1 MKKSLHFALVMAMGM
16 MAMSPAS
23 AWAEDV
29 ATLNVSGHTVSYD
42 NLVSAV
48 HAASIE
54 SNAENPATVTVLAD
68 VSSTEGGQYFLE
80 VPSGVVTLD
89 LNGHTLSMTSNQSV
103 LAVTGGDLTIVDN
116 SANKTGKLYGN
127 YCALDFQMGKLT
139 VCGGTYEGNYS
150 LSAAIWG
157 IPKPGAIA
165 LRGGT
170 FIYRPNSSGAI
181 GVNYYQWD
189 VLDLDGY
196 VLMDIDTHKPY
207 ELLNGDGSYLGK
219 SVKVVS
225 ADDPEVII
233 PMSVTIGNETTK
245 YPGMRTAFAAAAA
258 GTAQSPATIT
268 LLNDY
273 DYTLHSYDSE
283 YTSVCEGSVITL
295 DLNGHTMGSTTVSS
309 VTVAGGDLTVVDN
322 SASKT
327 GKIANYNNDAIKYLN
342 GNLAIYGGTF
352 EGKWR
357 GLDVSCIDDQ
367 NNILDMIPGS
377 VVLRGGTFLK
387 TENYSIQVPNFGSS
401 HWEILDMTG
410 YKFVDPETGEEV
422 LVNEEVPVISQ
433 SVKVVPE
440 VPTGINDLNVM
451 STSKAVKT
459 IENGQLVITK
469 DGKRYNAAGQMMK

>member
-42 NLVSAV
+42 NLVTAV

-68 VSSTEGGQYFLE
+68 VSNTEGGQYFLE

-150 LSAAIWG
+150 LSAATWG

-170 FIYRPNSSGAI
+170 FIYRPNSVCAI
-181 GVNYYQWD
+181 GVNYHQWN

-196 VLMDIDTHKPY
+196 ALMDIDTHEIV
-207 ELLNGDGSYLGK
+207 ELFNGDGSYLEK

-225 ADDPEVII
+225 VDDPEVSF
-233 PMSVTIGNETTK
+233 PASVTVGGKTTK
-245 YPGMRTAFAAAAA
+245 CGVKGAFVAAAA
-258 GTAQSPATIT
+258 GTAESPATIT
-268 LLNDY
+268 LLDDY
-273 DYTLHSYDSE
+273 INTADPYNSYV
-283 YTSVCEGSVITL
+283 SVESGSVVIL
-295 DLNGHTMGSTTVSS
+295 DLNDHTMGATKTGYTIS
-309 VTVAGGDLTVVDN
+309 VKGGDLTIVDN
-322 SASKT
+322 GINKT
-327 GKIANYNNDAIKYLN
+327 GKVTNDKSIPVHYET
-342 GNLAIYGGTF
+342 GSLAIYGGTY
-352 EGKWR
+352 EGKSH
-357 GLDVSCIDDQ
+357 GLYMPGC
-367 NNILDMIPGS
+367 DMNGQELEVVPGS
-377 VVLRGGTFLK
+377 VVLRGGTFIMG
-387 TENYSIQVPNFGSS
+387 EYSSIQVPNFDSN
-401 HWEILDMTG
+401 HWEILDMEG
-410 YKFVDPETGEEV
+410 YKFVDANTGEDV
-422 LVNEEVPVISQ
+422 VINEEISVIQQ

-440 VPTGINDLNVM
+440 VSTSINGVKIEG
-451 STSKAVKT
+451 SKAVKT

>member
-42 NLVSAV
+42 NLVNAV

-116 SANKTGKLYGN
+116 SANKTGKLFGN
-127 YCALDFQMGKLT
+127 YCALDFQRGKLT
-139 VCGGTYEGNYS
+139 VCGGTYDGNYS
-150 LSAAIWG
+150 LAAAVWG
-157 IPKPGAIA
+157 TPEPGAIA

-181 GVNYYQWD
+181 GAYNYQWD

-196 VLMDIDTHKPY
+196 ALMDIDTHEIV
-207 ELLNGDGSYLGK
+207 ELFNGDGSYLEK

-225 ADDPEVII
+225 VDDPEVSF
-233 PMSVTIGNETTK
+233 PASVTVGGKTTK
-245 YPGMRTAFAAAAA
+245 CGVKGAFAAAAA
-258 GTAQSPATIT
+258 GTAESPATIT
-268 LLNDY
+268 LLDDY
-273 DYTLHSYDSE
+273 INSDTPYYR
-283 YTSVCEGSVITL
+283 YVSVESGSVVIL
-295 DLNGHTMGSTTVSS
+295 DLNDHTLGATRTTCTIEVE
-309 VTVAGGDLTVVDN
+309 GGDLTIVDN
-322 SASKT
+322 GTNKT
-327 GKIANYNNDAIKYLN
+327 GKVTNENSFSILYVK
-342 GNLAIYGGTF
+342 GSLAIYGGTY
-352 EGKWR
+352 EGR
-357 GLDVSCIDDQ
+357 AMGSYFASQ
-367 NNILDMIPGS
+367 DMYGQELEVVPGS
-377 VVLRGGTFLK
+377 VVLRGGTFVMG
-387 TENYSIQVPNFGSS
+387 EYSSIQVPNFGSN
-401 HWEILDMTG
+401 HWEILDMEG
-410 YKFVDPETGEEV
+410 YKFVDANTGEDV
-422 LVNEEVPVISQ
+422 VIKEDAASLSQ

-440 VPTGINDLNVM
+440 VSTGINDLNVM